1 MDDDSYD
8 SFKNAIIELAGSL
21 AELNRRA
28 LAEYTPVVESIIRS
42 KSRDI
47 RHIEHTLDHLLG
59 FCGDDDVLLLYK
71 KLCRYYYIIDPVST
85 AEYVLAYRDMWD
97 SDDPDGDDQS

>member
-8 SFKNAIIELAGSL
+8 AFKDRIIELAGSL
-21 AELNRRA
+21 SELYRRA
-28 LAEYTPVVESIIRS
+28 LVEYTPVVESIIRS

-47 RHIEHTLDHLLG
+47 RHIEQTLVYLLD
-59 FCGDDDVLLLYK
+59 FSCDDEVLLLLK
-71 KLCRYYYIIDPVST
+71 KLCRYYYAIDPVST

-97 SDDPDGDDQS
+97 SDEPDDKP